1 MKKKQ
6 IFRIACILCIVLAA
20 ALLLSVIGLISANA
34 KVAAL
39 EEEVQ
44 TLNAHVQALEMQ
56 LSVQDFLTD
65 QGADVDYATL
75 SIESWDVDGENLT
88 VSGYAFVG
96 LFSDSIIG
104 AQLELRRGE
113 ILLQSIPLMLELGEA
128 ENVYEAA
135 IADTSFRIPEL
146 NSEEELQLW
155 LVVTPT
161 SSAPLSA
168 YGAGWYVEDGS
179 LMLIAG

>member
-39 EEEVQ
+39 EEEVAA
-44 TLNAHVQALEMQ
+44 LNTHIQAMEMQ
-56 LSVQDFLTD
+56 LNAQDFLAGQED
-65 QGADVDYATL
+65 DVDYATL
-75 SIESWDVDGENLT
+75 SIDSWTTEGDNLL

-96 LFSDSIIG
+96 LFSDTIMG

-113 ILLQSIPLMLELGEA
+113 ILLQSIPVMLDIGEA

-135 IADTSFRIPEL
+135 LVNTSFRIPQMS
-146 NSEEELQLW
+146 NNEELQLW

-161 SSAPLSA
+161 NSAPISA